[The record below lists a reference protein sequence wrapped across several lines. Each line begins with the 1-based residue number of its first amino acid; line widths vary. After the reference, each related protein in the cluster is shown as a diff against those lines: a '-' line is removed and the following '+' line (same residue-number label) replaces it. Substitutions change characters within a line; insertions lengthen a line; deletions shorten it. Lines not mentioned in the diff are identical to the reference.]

1 MVDKVPDQFLL
12 NTASWRFLIPQLYR
26 KFPDDDILL
35 NISAISPPSVRL
47 TVGRIGA
54 IFDLDVVVNVLD
66 FGEIIPVACISVVS
80 SILCSFSD
88 WFYSQP
94 FKPQKV
100 TCLK

>member
-1 MVDKVPDQFLL
+1 
-12 NTASWRFLIPQLYR
+12 
-26 KFPDDDILL
+26 
-35 NISAISPPSVRL
+35 
-47 TVGRIGA
+47 VGRIGA

-66 FGEIIPVACISVVS
+66 FGEIVPVACISVVS